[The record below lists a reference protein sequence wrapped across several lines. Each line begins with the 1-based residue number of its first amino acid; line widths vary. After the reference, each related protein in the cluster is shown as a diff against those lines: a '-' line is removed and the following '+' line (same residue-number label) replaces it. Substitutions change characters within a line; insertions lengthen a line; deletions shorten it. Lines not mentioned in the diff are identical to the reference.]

1 MFSLMPWRKEKNGG
15 LMRRGEH
22 PFATIRREFETLF
35 DRFLGQEPLFLTR
48 WPAVEEFGR
57 GWGMEV
63 KETEK
68 EVVVEVEAPGF
79 EPGEFD
85 VRLSDGTLWITA
97 EHVEKKE
104 GKEEEAKSERRLE
117 RYVTLPVGVDPEKV
131 AARYHNGLLE
141 LHLTKKEETKG
152 RKIEVKCE

>member
-15 LMRRGEH
+15 QIH
-22 PFATIRREFETLF
+22 PLAAVRREFETLF
-35 DRFLGQEPLFLTR
+35 DRFFGEPLFLTR
-48 WPAVEEFGR
+48 WPEKEEFGR

-79 EPGEFD
+79 EPGDFD

-97 EHVEKKE
+97 EHAEKKE
-104 GKEEEAKSERRLE
+104 GKEEEVKSERRLE
-117 RYVTLPVGVDPEKV
+117 RYLTLPVGVDPEKV

-141 LHLTKKEETKG
+141 LRFTRKEEAKG